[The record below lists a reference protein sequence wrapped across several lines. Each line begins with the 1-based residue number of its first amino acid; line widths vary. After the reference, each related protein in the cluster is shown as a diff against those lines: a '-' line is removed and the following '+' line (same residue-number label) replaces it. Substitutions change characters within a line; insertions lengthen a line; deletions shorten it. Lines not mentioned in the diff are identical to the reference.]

1 MIKWKHFPRNWPF
14 VRRIYRS
21 PVNSQHKGQW
31 RGALMFS
38 LIGAWTSSKQ
48 TMETPVIWD
57 AIALIMTSLWCVRM
71 SGRPAISYHYVV
83 STLNR
88 RSFCSLSLSS
98 HCQQDSERPWWR
110 NQMETFSA
118 LLAFCAGNSPVPGE
132 FHAQRPVTRSFC
144 LLKRLFRRRSKI
156 TSVMLSLICVWTN
169 AWVNNRDA
177 GDLRRYHA
185 HYDVIVMQVDT
196 LVIVLYAA
204 GSYNHPQ
211 TECIEFLHARSAN
224 PSLTLVQFAYKDWTT
239 ENKKSPIWQLCRYW
253 CHRKLSLRQL
263 TVPPMT
269 AMLSNWRFLFVSDQI
284 HPSICLFWQ
293 WSSSRQWSR
302 YVYLPP
308 DLISSVVFS
317 VSWSVWVWIV

>member
-88 RSFCSLSLSS
+88 RSFCNLSLSS
-98 HCQQDSERPWWR
+98 HCQQDSER
-110 NQMETFSA
+110 
-118 LLAFCAGNSPVPGE
+118 
-132 FHAQRPVTRSFC
+132 
-144 LLKRLFRRRSKI
+144 
-156 TSVMLSLICVWTN
+156 
-169 AWVNNRDA
+169 
-177 GDLRRYHA
+177 
-185 HYDVIVMQVDT
+185 QVDT

-224 PSLTLVQFAYKDWTT
+224 PSRTLVQFAYKDWTT
-239 ENKKSPIWQLCRYW
+239 ENKRSSICQLCRYW
-253 CHRKLSLRQL
+253 WHRKLSLRQL

-269 AMLSNWRFLFVSDQI
+269 AMLSNWRFLFVSDRN

-302 YVYLPP
+302 YVYLSP
-308 DLISSVVFS
+308 DLISSVVFAVCGS
-317 VSWSVWVWIV
+317 GSCRNALGTSWCGWQLLCQGA